1 MRAVILLS
9 VNLPYLTI
17 RDTRLKGSLLPP
29 SIMTFPSYKPLTQH
43 DRKLG
48 VLLTAFGAAY
58 FTVAASL
65 IEENKISDDSNEAWL
80 FMGSAPVLFFGG
92 IVWLVLN
99 SQYNGRAW
107 SKLVISGCS
116 SSGSAI
122 GFAQLFFNVKPLII
136 LGFAICAWAATII
149 VIVCRDIFRERNGD
163 FDRAAWREE
172 FIPEYAVGTPSD
184 PAWYAH
190 GRHAQPAGVFD
201 EATSNRP
208 EDLVWKLRT

>member
-1 MRAVILLS
+1 
-9 VNLPYLTI
+9 
-17 RDTRLKGSLLPP
+17 
-29 SIMTFPSYKPLTQH
+29 MTFPSYKPFTQY
-43 DRKLG
+43 DRILG

-65 IEENKISDDSNEAWL
+65 IEANKISDDSNEAWL

-107 SKLVISGCS
+107 SQLVISGCS
-116 SSGSAI
+116 TSGSAI
-122 GFAQLFFNVKPLII
+122 GLGQLFFHTKSLII
-136 LGFAICAWAATII
+136 LGLAMCAWAATIVII
-149 VIVCRDIFRERNGD
+149 VSRDIFRERSGD
-163 FDRAAWREE
+163 FDRAARREE
-172 FIPEYAVGTPSD
+172 SIPEYAVGTPSD

-190 GRHAQPAGVFD
+190 GRRAQPAGVVD

-208 EDLVWKLRT
+208 EDPVWKLRT